1 MADKLTAIERSRNMA
16 SIRSKDM
23 KPELAARKAAH
34 SLGFRFRLH
43 RKDLPGKPDLVF
55 PKYRAVIFVHG
66 CFWHQHAE
74 PSCLDGRPPKS
85 NLAYW
90 GPKLARNAAR
100 DEASRAQLEAQGWRV
115 LVVWE
120 CETKQMPLL
129 AGKIAD
135 FLKPRLMVDFPDVT
149 TPHPAAS
156 RPPSPARGEGT
167 PSQRARLAPLSP
179 CGRGAGGEG

>member
-1 MADKLTAIERSRNMA
+1 MADKLSAAERSRNMA
-16 SIRSKDM
+16 SIRSKNM
-23 KPELAARKAAH
+23 KPELAVRKAAH

-43 RKDLPGKPDLVF
+43 RKDLPGKPDLAF

-85 NLAYW
+85 NLTYW

-100 DEASRAQLEAQGWRV
+100 DEASRTQLEAQGWRV

-120 CETKQMPLL
+120 CETKKMPLL

-135 FLKPRLMVDFPDVT
+135 FLTPGLQAVELFPSP
-149 TPHPAAS
+149 PHPVPLPQGERERRCNGHALL
-156 RPPSPARGEGT
+156 PSPLAGEG
-167 PSQRARLAPLSP
+167 L
-179 CGRGAGGEG
+179 GVRGS